1 MKYNMKSAAALLLSA
16 VLALAGCGGSGGTG
30 ENAADAA
37 SSAAATSSVGEMQ
50 TTNAVTTAQ
59 AAASAGLIDPGYS
72 DRDLAST
79 WNEVNAAYVTLD
91 GASISYTGSNAVV
104 DGGSITITSE
114 GTYVFSGSL
123 TAGQIIVEAAD
134 TDKVQLVLNGV
145 SITSPDGP
153 AIYVKQADKVFITLA
168 EGSENTIADSAS
180 YTLAEGEDEPNAAV
194 FSKDDLTIN
203 GSGALDVTGNYRH
216 GILSKD
222 DLVITGGEIT
232 VNAVEDGIR
241 GRDAVAIYDGKLSIT
256 AAGDGIKS
264 NNDEE
269 ADRGWVSIDGGSI
282 YVEAGEDGIQAE
294 TVLQVTGGDLDIL
307 AGGGSANAPEQLGND
322 FGRRSNQVWASAE
335 TEDTTSMKGIK
346 AGTALYVTGGTL
358 NIDSAD
364 DSVHSNGTVTISGG
378 QLTLATGDDGVH
390 ADGTLLVEGG
400 VIDITKSYEGLEGV
414 PLIITGGEI
423 RLVASDDG
431 LNSAGDDDMFGGGM
445 GGREQAGPGGAMPGA
460 AGSTAVPE
468 DPEAIAGA
476 VPDEAP
482 DDGGIPASAG
492 RSDTVSGETYI
503 RISGGLVV
511 IDAGGDGIDSNRE
524 FYMEGGTV
532 LVNGPTNSGNGPL
545 DLGSGIVSG
554 GTIIAAGSAGMA
566 VGFTSSSTQPSIL
579 LRYSQV
585 QAAGTLLTLTD
596 DSGSVIVSFA
606 PAKEYQSV
614 VISSPDM
621 ELDSTYTLY
630 SGGTTESG
638 GTDGLYTGS
647 YTPGT
652 EVISIALTSVTVSTT
667 DTGEA
672 FNSMEGGPGGGM
684 RGGMRD
690 GAAGRDT
697 QAAPPDGM
705 PAGGPGGGGR
715 NGAAPNAAAS

>member
-16 VLALAGCGGSGGTG
+16 VLALAGCGGTG

-91 GASISYTGSNAVV
+91 GESISYTGSNAVV

-123 TAGQIIVEAAD
+123 TAGQIIVEAAN
-134 TDKVQLVLNGV
+134 THKVQLVLNGV

-168 EGSENTIADSAS
+168 EGSDNTIADSAS

-241 GRDAVAIYDGKLSIT
+241 GKDAVAIYDGKLSIA

-335 TEDTTSMKGIK
+335 AEDTTSMKGMK

-414 PLIITGGEI
+414 PLIITGGDI
-423 RLVASDDG
+423 HLVASDDG

-445 GGREQAGPGGAMPGA
+445 GDREQAGPGGAMPDA

-468 DPEAIAGA
+468 DPDAIAGV

-482 DDGGIPASAG
+482 ASAG
-492 RSDTVSGETYI
+492 SSDTVSGETYI

-606 PAKEYQSV
+606 PSKDYQSV

-672 FNSMEGGPGGGM
+672 FNSMGGGPG
-684 RGGMRD
+684 GGMRD

-697 QAAPPDGM
+697 QAAPPDG
-705 PAGGPGGGGR
+705 GPSGGGR